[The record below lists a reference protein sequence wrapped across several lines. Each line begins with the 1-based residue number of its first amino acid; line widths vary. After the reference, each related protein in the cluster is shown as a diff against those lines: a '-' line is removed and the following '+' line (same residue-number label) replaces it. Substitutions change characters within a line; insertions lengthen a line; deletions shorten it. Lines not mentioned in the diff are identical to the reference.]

1 MSHDLLAE
9 LDGYRA
15 ELSGY
20 DRAGRAE
27 RSDAVRAEID
37 RVTKAIE
44 VEADNLTAQAENHEE
59 AGQDVLAA
67 QCRVEARR
75 LRRCLAETPPAGQ
88 TAADSTPR
96 ETATTKRSRG
106 AAKEA

>member
-15 ELSGY
+15 ELAGY
-20 DRAGRAE
+20 ERAKRADRIT
-27 RSDAVRAEID
+27 AVRKEIA
-37 RVTKAIE
+37 RVGKAIE
-44 VEADNLTAQAENHEE
+44 VEVGKLIAQAENHEE

-75 LRRCLAETPPAGQ
+75 LARSLGDVPAAEN
-88 TAADSTPR
+88 AADSSPR
-96 ETATTKRSRG
+96 ETATTKRRG
-106 AAKEA
+106 AKEA